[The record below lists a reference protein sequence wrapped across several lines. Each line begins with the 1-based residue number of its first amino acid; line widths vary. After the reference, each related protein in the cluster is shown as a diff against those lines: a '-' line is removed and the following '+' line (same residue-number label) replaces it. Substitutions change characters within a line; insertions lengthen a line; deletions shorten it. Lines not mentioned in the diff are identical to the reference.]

1 MTRAQCTYIYT
12 HYYSM
17 TRLPAVTQCAELRGM
32 AGFQLELMSSMST
45 RRREGKEKRR
55 LDQFYSPFVIPTSS
69 MDTQRPC
76 KQTRSAL
83 FNWAIS
89 LICIQESKLYSSFSR
104 SLPLPYKNW
113 SEYES
118 ALLKRDASCLN
129 CVTSATHTADLGSV
143 DWKHTFKPFH
153 KGRITCEAHTIWERE
168 KKEQSRSLCRWI
180 LIKYWW
186 SAVLKAWLGPEWA
199 KNEQCRSSINALT
212 STTTIYLWY

>member
-1 MTRAQCTYIYT
+1 MNWAKQSKWSLVPLNTPWAGGSVWPFAAQHLSTTVSVSSLSFNLSLSHPGSTVQRLSLLHYTMRATFFVAVFSLAYRFVQVQADTRRYVCYDTSTVHIYIYT

-69 MDTQRPC
+69 MDTHRPC

-89 LICIQESKLYSSFSR
+89 LICIQESKLYSSG
-104 SLPLPYKNW
+104 K
-113 SEYES
+113 
-118 ALLKRDASCLN
+118 
-129 CVTSATHTADLGSV
+129 
-143 DWKHTFKPFH
+143 
-153 KGRITCEAHTIWERE
+153 
-168 KKEQSRSLCRWI
+168 
-180 LIKYWW
+180 
-186 SAVLKAWLGPEWA
+186 
-199 KNEQCRSSINALT
+199 
-212 STTTIYLWY
+212 

>member
-1 MTRAQCTYIYT
+1 MNWAKQSKWSLVPLNTPWAGGSVWPFAAQHLSTTVSVSSLSFNLSLSHPGSTVQRLSLLHYTMRATFFVAVFSLAYRFVQVQADTRRYVCYDTSTVHIYIYT

-89 LICIQESKLYSSFSR
+89 LICIQESKLYSSG
-104 SLPLPYKNW
+104 K
-113 SEYES
+113 
-118 ALLKRDASCLN
+118 
-129 CVTSATHTADLGSV
+129 
-143 DWKHTFKPFH
+143 
-153 KGRITCEAHTIWERE
+153 
-168 KKEQSRSLCRWI
+168 
-180 LIKYWW
+180 
-186 SAVLKAWLGPEWA
+186 
-199 KNEQCRSSINALT
+199 
-212 STTTIYLWY
+212 